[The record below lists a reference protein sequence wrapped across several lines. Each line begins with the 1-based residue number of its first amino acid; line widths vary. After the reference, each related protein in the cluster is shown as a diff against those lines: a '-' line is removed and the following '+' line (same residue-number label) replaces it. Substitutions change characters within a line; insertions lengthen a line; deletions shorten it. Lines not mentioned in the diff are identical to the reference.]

1 MTFKRIAVFAGLGW
15 LGMSARARVVV
26 IVALA
31 AAVVAGGVVGVTLLQ
46 TRGESTGTTMRK
58 GAPPLELPAS
68 RAVTLYRAGKRQEAE
83 ALFARSPTLEGEI
96 GAAFS
101 RWPHGTLDDM
111 KRIVSANPKS
121 ALAELHLGLADYWS
135 GRDSDAASAWKVAAT
150 VQPDTPY
157 AITALDFLHPD
168 VAPGLPPIVVE
179 QGQVDVR
186 VRALVLE
193 GVELWDG
200 ERAVSARRVFAQAIA
215 RAPRDLAV
223 RTAAA
228 VATFS
233 PASPLRPFPKLGPLT
248 GTFPKAAIVRFHLGV
263 LLLWTKQ
270 VAKGE
275 AQLRL
280 AVSTQPGSAYAS
292 AAKRILEALGKDGT
306 G

>member
-1 MTFKRIAVFAGLGW
+1 MTFKRIAVTAGLGW
-15 LGMSARARVVV
+15 LAMSARARVTV

-46 TRGESTGTTMRK
+46 TRGETTGSTVRK

-68 RAVTLYRAGKRQEAE
+68 RALTLYRAGKRKEAG
-83 ALFARSPTLEGEI
+83 ALFSRSRTLEGEI
-96 GAAFS
+96 GTAFS

-121 ALAELHLGLADYWS
+121 AVAELHLGLAYYWS
-135 GRDSDAASAWKVAAT
+135 GRDTDAASAWKVAST

-168 VAPGLPPIVVE
+168 VAPGLPLIVVDPA
-179 QGQVDVR
+179 QVQPNA
-186 VRALVLE
+186 RALVLK
-193 GVELWDG
+193 GIRLWEL
-200 ERAVSARRVFAQAIA
+200 ERPVSARRLFTQAVA
-215 RAPRDLAV
+215 RAPQNPVVL
-223 RTAAA
+223 TAAA

-233 PASPLRPFPKLGPLT
+233 PASPLRPFPQLGPLT
-248 GTFPKAAIVRFHLGV
+248 GKFPKAAVVRFHLGE

-270 VAKGE
+270 VKRGE

-280 AVSTQPGSAYAS
+280 AVSAQPGSDYAS
-292 AAKRILEALGKDGT
+292 AAKQVLVALGKDGT
-306 G
+306 K